1 MRVRLTRNK
10 PCRYDS
16 IEAKNLSP
24 EEKDLR
30 DWKQTFKIILGG
42 QIFSL
47 VGSAAAQFA
56 LVWYLTIRTG
66 SPFILAI
73 AGICAFLPQAVLGP
87 FAGTWVDRV
96 SRRKVMI
103 AADSFVALVSLIMMI
118 AALSGEPPVW
128 LVFVIIFLRAIGS
141 VFHAPALQASIPMIV
156 PERYIEK
163 MSGFNQLVFSGS
175 NMLGPVLGALLFSL
189 FSISSAMLL
198 DVAGAVFAV
207 GTLLMVRIPNPPP
220 EPRKH
225 IFAEM
230 KEGVAAI
237 RDNYVLRRMAWPML
251 LAVLFYYPVASFFPL
266 MVNGYFDKTAWHSS
280 LVEAVFAAGML
291 TASLVIGIR
300 GGMKNKFIQM
310 SLAIFA
316 LGIFFAAFRDIAARR
331 IFLVCY
337 FFRFP
342 GNDGKFFL
350 AGVHRTCADHDQA
363 GSDGTRDYPDDQ
375 PDVACDSFRTFF
387 GCSVCRD
394 NGRYGMV
401 YDIGRFYH
409 GGGIAG
415 AGTGANSRSCPG
427 QEGKITF

>member
-1 MRVRLTRNK
+1 M
-10 PCRYDS
+10 
-16 IEAKNLSP
+16 
-24 EEKDLR
+24 R

-189 FSISSAMLL
+189 FSISGAMLL

-207 GTLLMVRIPNPPP
+207 GTLLMVQIPNPPP

-316 LGIFFAAFRDIAARR
+316 LGIFLLLSGILPPDGFYWFVIFSAF
-331 IFLVCY
+331 LGMMGS
-337 FFRFP
+337 FFWLAFIVHVQTTIKP
-342 GNDGKFFL
+342 GVMGRVITLMTSLMSLAIPFGLFL
-350 AGVHRTCADHDQA
+350 AAPFAETMGVTSWFMISGVFIMAA
-363 GSDGTRDYPDDQ
+363 GLLGLGLARIPE
-375 PDVACDSFRTFF
+375 VA
-387 GCSVCRD
+387 
-394 NGRYGMV
+394 
-401 YDIGRFYH
+401 
-409 GGGIAG
+409 
-415 AGTGANSRSCPG
+415 PG
-427 QEGKITF
+427 KREK